1 MTIQDKP
8 ERLEITSS
16 NPFYMTSDLQILK
29 QKRRIKK
36 FLKNPVKM

>member
-16 NPFYMTSDLQILK
+16 SSFYMTSDLQILK
-29 QKRRIKK
+29 QKKED
-36 FLKNPVKM
+36 

>member
-16 NPFYMTSDLQILK
+16 SPLFFTSDLQILK

-36 FLKNPVKM
+36 FLKNLIN